1 MQLDYKI
8 LFIDDEGFDDYM
20 GSFKDNLENYLKQKG
35 FVLNGI
41 EIKNE
46 IELDRQI
53 SMDINYDLIFVDN
66 RFNDKECGIEFIEKI
81 RNAKIYSDIVLCTAL
96 SDIDLAK
103 KINAETA
110 YYGFYYI
117 RKGTSLTQYAHEL
130 INFRLNKELDINV
143 MRGIAMAEVAKFDT
157 QILDILLLEDKYKSK
172 ILEKVKIKAKEKYED
187 TEKTEEIWRMISNPD
202 TSTLYFDSSSRK
214 DILHANVLKKIDILE
229 KLYLEIRDNYYL
241 EILKNRNKLAHKIN
255 PDLSNEEIIKLRKDI
270 IKFREVFAKINK
282 HFKITS

>member
-1 MQLDYKI
+1 
-8 LFIDDEGFDDYM
+8 
-20 GSFKDNLENYLKQKG
+20 
-35 FVLNGI
+35 
-41 EIKNE
+41 
-46 IELDRQI
+46 
-53 SMDINYDLIFVDN
+53 
-66 RFNDKECGIEFIEKI
+66 
-81 RNAKIYSDIVLCTAL
+81 
-96 SDIDLAK
+96 
-103 KINAETA
+103 
-110 YYGFYYI
+110 
-117 RKGTSLTQYAHEL
+117 
-130 INFRLNKELDINV
+130 
-143 MRGIAMAEVAKFDT
+143 
-157 QILDILLLEDKYKSK
+157 LLEDKYKSK